1 MFYKFKQTLK
11 VLKQKGLIGTIN
23 IIYYYFKIRKIRK
36 NLAYQYIKGQ
46 GIEIGGL
53 INPNPVNHKT
63 TKVKY
68 VDYLDEESL
77 KKNYNNEL
85 AKTDLQ
91 KIDYICKAD
100 NLDKINSDSQ
110 DFVIGNHLFEH
121 LNNPIKALLERHR
134 VIKKGGIVFMAIP
147 DKRRTFDEKRE
158 RTTLDHIISDYISP
172 SEERDR
178 EHYIQYA
185 GIKYEDPKEI
195 EKEAKRLKLINYS
208 IHYHVFLEEDVLE
221 IINRCNNNTYAKFD
235 TFYVKHTAKNLGD
248 NEFILILKIKK

>member
-1 MFYKFKQTLK
+1 MLYKIKQTLK
-11 VLKQKGLIGTIN
+11 LFKKKWFIWTIN
-23 IIYYYFKIRKIRK
+23 IIYYYFKIRKNRK
-36 NLAYQYIKGQ
+36 HLAHQYIKWQ
-46 GIEIGGL
+46 GVEIWWL
-53 INPNPVNHKT
+53 INPTPVNQKI

-85 AKTDLQ
+85 AKTNLQ

-100 NLDKINSDSQ
+100 NLDKIDSNSQ

-121 LNNPIKALLERHR
+121 LDNPIKALLERHR
-134 VIKKGGIVFMAIP
+134 VIKNWGIVFMAIP

-158 RTTLDHIISDYISP
+158 RTTLNHIISDYTNP

-185 GIKYEDPKEI
+185 GIEYKDAKKIKE
-195 EKEAKRLKLINYS
+195 EAKRLKSINYS

-221 IINRCNNNTYAKFD
+221 IVNRCNNNTYAKFD
-235 TFYVKHTAKNLGD
+235 VVYVKHTAKNLWD
-248 NEFILILKIKK
+248 NEFIIILKIKK